1 MENKNLPI
9 IFILIGLPCRG
20 KSYWSKHLKSFLETH
35 NKEIKIFNLGE
46 FRRVSQ
52 TQNEDKN

>member
-46 FRRVSQ
+46 FRRVS
-52 TQNEDKN
+52 